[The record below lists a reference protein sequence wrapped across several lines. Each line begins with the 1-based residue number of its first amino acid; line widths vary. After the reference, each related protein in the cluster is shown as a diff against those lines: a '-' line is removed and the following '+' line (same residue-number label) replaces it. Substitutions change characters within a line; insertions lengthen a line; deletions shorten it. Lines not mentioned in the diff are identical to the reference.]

1 VNGLLDTGIYWFDFV
16 YMFGYNLY
24 PVTATTV
31 TADLSKVVINLTNFF
46 ALSGIRTQPDWPPT
60 GRDYV
65 SLC

>member
-1 VNGLLDTGIYWFDFV
+1 MNGLLDTGIYWFDFV

-46 ALSGIRTQPDWPPT
+46 ALPWIRTQPD
-60 GRDYV
+60 
-65 SLC
+65 